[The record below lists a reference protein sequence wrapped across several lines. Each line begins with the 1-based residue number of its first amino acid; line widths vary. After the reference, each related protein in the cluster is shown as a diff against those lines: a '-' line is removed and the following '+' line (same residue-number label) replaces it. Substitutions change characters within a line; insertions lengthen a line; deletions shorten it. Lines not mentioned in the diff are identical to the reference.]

1 MKKRVLAL
9 LLAGA
14 AVASLA
20 ACGSS
25 DSGASG
31 SGSAAGGDGE
41 VVELVMGNV
50 TSSSAKDAVTEVLIP
65 KVEEYSNG
73 TLKIV
78 HFPDN
83 QLGNDEQS
91 FAMAQTGECDIAVG
105 STSSVATTYNDLYVY
120 DVPYLFLNKQEVYD
134 VGFNGETG
142 KAILDGFSEYGLKGL
157 AFWENGFRNITTTDK
172 DIATVADLSGL
183 KIRTMAN
190 EIHLEAWKAMGA
202 NPTPM
207 AFGELFTGLQQGTVD
222 GQENPLGIIT
232 GNKFEEVQSY
242 CTLTEHVYTPYYV
255 VMNQAKWDSLTAEQ
269 QEALTKAIEETTQRQ
284 YELSQQYEDEAIEV
298 MEGAGCAVRTLT
310 DEEKLG
316 FKEAADKANS
326 LEAAKKIMYKPELAE
341 HMPAELHA
349 YPNNKS
355 QKNHA
360 WGPPGGDP
368 AQKLQERAEEEVVLK
383 KILKWL
389 DDNIELYICVFLM
402 SFMTLLVFV
411 QVVMRYVFNNSLS
424 WSEELAR
431 YTFIWLIYIGISYGC
446 KLRKHIKIDAA
457 LYLFPKKARPYVVLL
472 GDILFIAFAVYIT
485 YTGFFYSMEQIRF
498 DMRSAALKIPYQY
511 IYMSTVVGFGL
522 ATIREIQTIIYRVK
536 CLKNGEEYDG

>member
-222 GQENPLGIIT
+222 GQENPLPTADAASIQ
-232 GNKFEEVQSY
+232 EVQSY
-242 CTLTEHVYTPYYV
+242 LTYWTGAYDCLFFC
-255 VMNQAKWDSLTAEQ
+255 MN
-269 QEALTKAIEETTQRQ
+269 
-284 YELSQQYEDEAIEV
+284 
-298 MEGAGCAVRTLT
+298 
-310 DEEKLG
+310 
-316 FKEAADKANS
+316 
-326 LEAAKKIMYKPELAE
+326 
-341 HMPAELHA
+341 AEL
-349 YPNNKS
+349 Y
-355 QKNHA
+355 
-360 WGPPGGDP
+360 
-368 AQKLQERAEEEVVLK
+368 
-383 KILKWL
+383 
-389 DDNIELYICVFLM
+389 
-402 SFMTLLVFV
+402 
-411 QVVMRYVFNNSLS
+411 NSLS
-424 WSEELAR
+424 PELQAIVDEAGQAACEYER
-431 YTFIWLIYIGISYGC
+431 ELNRSQDQEIMDKWAEAGVEITELTPEAAAEFAEASAPVYDEFADELTPELIEAFTSVTQA
-446 KLRKHIKIDAA
+446 DAGTTE
-457 LYLFPKKARPYVVLL
+457 P
-472 GDILFIAFAVYIT
+472 
-485 YTGFFYSMEQIRF
+485 
-498 DMRSAALKIPYQY
+498 AA
-511 IYMSTVVGFGL
+511 
-522 ATIREIQTIIYRVK
+522 
-536 CLKNGEEYDG
+536 

>member
-50 TSSSAKDAVTEVLIP
+50 TSSSAKDAVTEILIP

-269 QEALTKAIEETTQRQ
+269 QEALTKAIEETTQHDGRDEGDKDLPVEVPLVK
-284 YELSQQYEDEAIEV
+284 ELLERRAALWCWRMVELEEALPVEQDHREDGAKLDDDREGLDKRRARHSQQVLCDDHMAC
-298 MEGAGCAVRTLT
+298 GRDGK
-310 DEEKLG
+310 KLG
-316 FKEAADKANS
+316 QS
-326 LEAAKKIMYKPELAE
+326 L
-341 HMPAELHA
+341 
-349 YPNNKS
+349 
-355 QKNHA
+355 
-360 WGPPGGDP
+360 
-368 AQKLQERAEEEVVLK
+368 
-383 KILKWL
+383 
-389 DDNIELYICVFLM
+389 
-402 SFMTLLVFV
+402 
-411 QVVMRYVFNNSLS
+411 
-424 WSEELAR
+424 
-431 YTFIWLIYIGISYGC
+431 
-446 KLRKHIKIDAA
+446 
-457 LYLFPKKARPYVVLL
+457 
-472 GDILFIAFAVYIT
+472 
-485 YTGFFYSMEQIRF
+485 
-498 DMRSAALKIPYQY
+498 
-511 IYMSTVVGFGL
+511 
-522 ATIREIQTIIYRVK
+522 
-536 CLKNGEEYDG
+536 YDGDDDGFYQVHYASVTLVSDDCVAISAPASPPFGRTRMEAMMVI

>member
-50 TSSSAKDAVTEVLIP
+50 TSSSAKDAVTEILIP

-202 NPTPM
+202 NPHSHGVRRAVHRP
-207 AFGELFTGLQQGTVD
+207 A
-222 GQENPLGIIT
+222 
-232 GNKFEEVQSY
+232 
-242 CTLTEHVYTPYYV
+242 
-255 VMNQAKWDSLTAEQ
+255 
-269 QEALTKAIEETTQRQ
+269 
-284 YELSQQYEDEAIEV
+284 
-298 MEGAGCAVRTLT
+298 AGH
-310 DEEKLG
+310 G
-316 FKEAADKANS
+316 
-326 LEAAKKIMYKPELAE
+326 
-341 HMPAELHA
+341 
-349 YPNNKS
+349 
-355 QKNHA
+355 
-360 WGPPGGDP
+360 
-368 AQKLQERAEEEVVLK
+368 
-383 KILKWL
+383 
-389 DDNIELYICVFLM
+389 
-402 SFMTLLVFV
+402 
-411 QVVMRYVFNNSLS
+411 
-424 WSEELAR
+424 
-431 YTFIWLIYIGISYGC
+431 
-446 KLRKHIKIDAA
+446 
-457 LYLFPKKARPYVVLL
+457 
-472 GDILFIAFAVYIT
+472 
-485 YTGFFYSMEQIRF
+485 
-498 DMRSAALKIPYQY
+498 
-511 IYMSTVVGFGL
+511 
-522 ATIREIQTIIYRVK
+522 
-536 CLKNGEEYDG
+536 

>member
-65 KVEEYSNG
+65 K
-73 TLKIV
+73 
-78 HFPDN
+78 
-83 QLGNDEQS
+83 
-91 FAMAQTGECDIAVG
+91 AQTGECDIAVG

-326 LEAAKKIMYKPELAE
+326 LEAAKKIMYKPELADQ
-341 HMPAELHA
+341 MAAELEA
-349 YPNNKS
+349 YRNK
-355 QKNHA
+355 
-360 WGPPGGDP
+360 
-368 AQKLQERAEEEVVLK
+368 
-383 KILKWL
+383 
-389 DDNIELYICVFLM
+389 
-402 SFMTLLVFV
+402 
-411 QVVMRYVFNNSLS
+411 
-424 WSEELAR
+424 
-431 YTFIWLIYIGISYGC
+431 
-446 KLRKHIKIDAA
+446 
-457 LYLFPKKARPYVVLL
+457 
-472 GDILFIAFAVYIT
+472 
-485 YTGFFYSMEQIRF
+485 
-498 DMRSAALKIPYQY
+498 
-511 IYMSTVVGFGL
+511 
-522 ATIREIQTIIYRVK
+522 
-536 CLKNGEEYDG
+536 

>member
-50 TSSSAKDAVTEVLIP
+50 TSSSAKDAVTEILIP

-298 MEGAGCAVRTLT
+298 MESAGCAVRTLT

-326 LEAAKKIMYKPELAE
+326 LEAAKKIMYKPELADQ
-341 HMPAELHA
+341 MAAELEA
-349 YPNNKS
+349 YRNK
-355 QKNHA
+355 
-360 WGPPGGDP
+360 
-368 AQKLQERAEEEVVLK
+368 
-383 KILKWL
+383 
-389 DDNIELYICVFLM
+389 
-402 SFMTLLVFV
+402 
-411 QVVMRYVFNNSLS
+411 
-424 WSEELAR
+424 
-431 YTFIWLIYIGISYGC
+431 
-446 KLRKHIKIDAA
+446 
-457 LYLFPKKARPYVVLL
+457 
-472 GDILFIAFAVYIT
+472 
-485 YTGFFYSMEQIRF
+485 
-498 DMRSAALKIPYQY
+498 
-511 IYMSTVVGFGL
+511 
-522 ATIREIQTIIYRVK
+522 
-536 CLKNGEEYDG
+536 